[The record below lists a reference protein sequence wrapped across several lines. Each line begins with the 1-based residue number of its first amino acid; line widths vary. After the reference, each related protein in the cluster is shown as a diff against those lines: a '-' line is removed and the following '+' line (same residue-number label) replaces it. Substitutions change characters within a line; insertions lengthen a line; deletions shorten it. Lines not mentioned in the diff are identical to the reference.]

1 MVSSESHGG
10 KKNDIALDYQ
20 GNPADKSKTGGW
32 LAAGLILVTELSER
46 LCVIGIGM
54 NLVPYLKGTLHLTSS
69 ESANTVTNFMG
80 CLNILAL
87 LGGFLADA
95 RLGRYFAIILFAS
108 ICALGVADLAVAATM
123 PSMKPPP
130 CDKAGECIRA
140 STSQLLFL
148 NIALYTIALGA
159 GGLKSNV
166 SGFGSDQF
174 DKSNPKEE
182 KAMVYFFN
190 RFYFGITLGSVFAV
204 TVMVYIQD
212 RLSRGLGYAL
222 AAATMIIA
230 IIMLLSGTKFYRY
243 RNPQGSPLT
252 VIWRVLFLAYKNR
265 KVYHPDDP
273 SFLNGYNNSKVPYTQ
288 RFRKLDKAALSPDD
302 CKLTEEEKSNPWIIS
317 NVTQVEE
324 VKMVIK
330 LIPIWSTCIAFWT
343 VYSQMNTFS
352 IEQATMMNRKLG
364 GFEIPAGSHALF
376 LFASILLFT
385 AINERVVVRIARKI
399 TGNPKGLK
407 SLQRIGIGLI
417 LAVAAMVAAAI
428 IEQERREMAVEE
440 NIKMGSLWLF
450 PQFFFVGAGQAFCY
464 VGQLEFFI
472 TEAPERMK
480 SMSTGLFLSSLSM
493 GFFSSSLFVSLT
505 SILTH
510 GTWLKSDLNQ
520 ARLDNFYW
528 MLAVFGIFNFM
539 IFLVLSSRH
548 QYKTQHHGESS
559 NSGEQEIEAQDIG
572 KDATSVKG
580 KEEA

>member
-1 MVSSESHGG
+1 
-10 KKNDIALDYQ
+10 
-20 GNPADKSKTGGW
+20 
-32 LAAGLILVTELSER
+32 
-46 LCVIGIGM
+46 
-54 NLVPYLKGTLHLTSS
+54 
-69 ESANTVTNFMG
+69 
-80 CLNILAL
+80 
-87 LGGFLADA
+87 
-95 RLGRYFAIILFAS
+95 
-108 ICALGVADLAVAATM
+108 
-123 PSMKPPP
+123 
-130 CDKAGECIRA
+130 
-140 STSQLLFL
+140 
-148 NIALYTIALGA
+148 
-159 GGLKSNV
+159 
-166 SGFGSDQF
+166 
-174 DKSNPKEE
+174 
-182 KAMVYFFN
+182 
-190 RFYFGITLGSVFAV
+190 
-204 TVMVYIQD
+204 
-212 RLSRGLGYAL
+212 
-222 AAATMIIA
+222 
-230 IIMLLSGTKFYRY
+230 
-243 RNPQGSPLT
+243 
-252 VIWRVLFLAYKNR
+252 
-265 KVYHPDDP
+265 
-273 SFLNGYNNSKVPYTQ
+273 
-288 RFRKLDKAALSPDD
+288 
-302 CKLTEEEKSNPWIIS
+302 
-317 NVTQVEE
+317 
-324 VKMVIK
+324 MVIK

-343 VYSQMNTFS
+343 IYSQMNTFS

-385 AINERVVVRIARKI
+385 SINERVVVRIARKI

-407 SLQRIGIGLI
+407 SLQRIGIGLV

-428 IEQERREMAVEE
+428 IEQERREMVVEE

-528 MLAVFGIFNFM
+528 MLAVFGAFNFM